1 MSISRY
7 IETSLPPGPERDQI
21 IGLVNL
27 GLSFQ
32 QQQNKGRR
40 PGPLKAYLLKLIQKI
55 DGPVS
60 FDRLLEELEL
70 EAVRRDMHGTAASPI
85 EQVNRVWAIVTYHHP
100 RNGRQQLTFKTI
112 RNKLTWC
119 KLNQN
124 K

>member
-55 DGPVS
+55 DGPVT
-60 FDRLLEELEL
+60 FGRLLEELEL
-70 EAVRRDMHGTAASPI
+70 EAARRDMYGITASPVEKVDRI
-85 EQVNRVWAIVTYHHP
+85 WETLVFHHP
-100 RNGRQQLTFKTI
+100 RNGRQPLTFKTI
-112 RNKLTWC
+112 RNTLSWC
-119 KLNQN
+119 KITQN